1 MKKKIITILFLI
13 FLIFKSNLNVFA
25 KKEISGH
32 LDYFFDDNSMNIE
45 YYGKMPIGNEETF
58 SKKEK
63 KKFNNKTNANHALAL
78 YALANCAIKK
88 LENKNYEISKKE
100 KKEILNWF
108 IRPLIE
114 PNYMLKHI
122 KPSGVQY
129 FCINKRE
136 YNILKKILKILD
148 KTKITKNMFTKSK
161 KETLNEIKKELKI
174 RERLKETIAVRP
186 DLFEKQSDGSF
197 VAKKDWFKD
206 ENLKNKTSI
215 VPNEEEAKIFKDQ
228 KGINLLKNNIKEVEK
243 TTFEKVKEAA
253 KSFKC
258 KEDLREKNIV
268 IKNKDGSIKEL
279 E

>member
-1 MKKKIITILFLI
+1 MKKKLVTILFLI
-13 FLIFKSNLNVFA
+13 FLIFKNSLNVFA
-25 KKEISGH
+25 KKEISGY
-32 LDYFFDDNSMNIE
+32 LDYFFDDSSMNIE

-58 SKKEK
+58 FKKEK

-78 YALANCAIKK
+78 YSLANCAIKK

-136 YNILKKILKILD
+136 YDILKKILKILD
-148 KTKITKNMFTKSK
+148 KTKITKNIFIKSK
-161 KETLNEIKKELKI
+161 KEALNKIKKELKI

-243 TTFEKVKEAA
+243 TTFGKVKEAA

-258 KEDLREKNIV
+258 KEDLREKHIV